1 MKKNSLF
8 FLLVISLTACHSTKK
23 EDVLQYV
30 DPFIGTAYTG
40 HTFPGAVYPFG
51 LMQPGPQTGNYDWA
65 YCSGYN
71 YEDSLIW
78 GFSQTRLSGTGCMD
92 LGDILMMPFS
102 GSPRPDYKS
111 AFDKKSEKASPGYYG
126 VVLNDNSVKVELT
139 ATPHVAVHRY
149 HFTNENPAVYID
161 FQSGNVSNE
170 ELYHTHV
177 LDANIQ
183 TEDNQT
189 ISGYLKVT
197 HWVERQLYFVIRFDQ
212 AFNKETTLPVD
223 SRHKA
228 PTNIYYFDLPE
239 NAELQAQIAFSTV
252 SVANAKENLAAETAG
267 KNFDTILS
275 ETQQK
280 WTDCLSRI
288 RIEGTR
294 EQKISAYTSLY
305 HLLIQPNNIADVN
318 GQYRGANDSV
328 AVAPSGKYYSTLSLW
343 DTFRAAHP
351 YYTIVYPEQVSD
363 MINSMLL
370 HTDAQG
376 FLPIWVLS
384 GKENYC
390 MIANHAVPVVVEA
403 CLKDFPGIDQERA
416 YQAIKRSLTENH
428 LHSDWTIYDQY
439 GYYPFDLVTIES
451 VSTTLESGYDDY
463 CAALLAKKLGKTGDY
478 EFFMKRSAYYKNLF
492 DPETKM
498 MRGKDS
504 KGQWRTPFNPFALS
518 HGGTLGGDFT
528 EGNSWQYTWHVMQD
542 VEGLAGLMGGKEI
555 FAAKL
560 DSLFAVE
567 APAEDAGTVSDV
579 TGLIGQYAQGNEPS
593 HHAIYL
599 FSAIGKPQRTAEL
612 IRQVFD
618 SFYQPRADGLCG
630 NDDCGQMSAWYL
642 FSAMGFYPLNPASG
656 EYVLG
661 APQLPEVTIQ
671 ISENKTFKVIAHHLS
686 KENKYVK
693 SVRLNGK
700 NRKESFITYKQI
712 TDGGVLEFE
721 MTNEKF

>member
-1 MKKNSLF
+1 MKKNSLT
-8 FLLVISLTACHSTKK
+8 LLLTIGLMACNSPK
-23 EDVLQYV
+23 ETDVLQFV

-40 HTFPGAVYPFG
+40 HTFPNATYPFG
-51 LMQPGPQTGNYDWA
+51 MVQPGPQTGNYDWA
-65 YCSGYN
+65 YCSGYV

-78 GFSQTRLSGTGCMD
+78 GFSQTRLSGTGCPD
-92 LGDILMMPFS
+92 LGDILITPFS
-102 GSPRPDYKS
+102 GTPRDDFKS
-111 AFDKKSEKASPGYYG
+111 AFDKTTEKASPGYYG
-126 VVLNDNSVKVELT
+126 VSLTDNAVEVELT

-149 HFTNENPAVYID
+149 RFSDENPAVYID
-161 FQSGNVSNE
+161 FQNGTVSNE
-170 ELYHTHV
+170 ESYHTRV
-177 LDANIQ
+177 LESAIQ

-197 HWVERQLYFVIRFDQ
+197 HWVERQLYFVIK
-212 AFNKETTLPVD
+212 FNKPFDRETMLPAD
-223 SRHKA
+223 PRHKA
-228 PTNIYYFDLPE
+228 PANIYYFDLPKDS
-239 NAELQAQIAFSTV
+239 ELQAQIAFSTV
-252 SVANAKENLAAETAG
+252 SVANAKENLAAETSG
-267 KNFDTILS
+267 KNFDAILS
-275 ETQQK
+275 ETQK
-280 WTDCLSRI
+280 EWASYLSRI
-288 RIEGTR
+288 RFEGAR

-318 GQYRGANDSV
+318 GQYRGANDSIF
-328 AVAPSGKYYSTLSLW
+328 VAPSGKYYSTFSLW

-351 YYTIVYPEQVSD
+351 LYTIVYPEVVSD
-363 MINSMLL
+363 MVNSMIL
-370 HTDAQG
+370 HADAQG
-376 FLPIWVLS
+376 FLPIWALS

-403 CLKDFPGIDQERA
+403 CLKEFPNIDSEKA
-416 YQAIKRSLTENH
+416 YQTVKRSLTENH
-428 LHSDWTIYDQY
+428 RNSDWTIYDKY
-439 GYYPFDLVTIES
+439 GYYPFDLVSIES

-463 CAALLAKKLGKTGDY
+463 CAAQLAKKLGKTDDY

-518 HGGTLGGDFT
+518 HGGSIGGDFT

-542 VEGLAGLMGGKEI
+542 INGLADLMGGKDA

-567 APAEDAGTVSDV
+567 APAEDLGTVSDV

-599 FSAIGKPQRTAEL
+599 FSQIGKPQRTAEL
-612 IRQVFD
+612 VRQVFD
-618 SFYQPRADGLCG
+618 SFYQPRPNGLCG

-642 FSAMGFYPLNPASG
+642 FGAMGFYPLNPVLG

-661 APQLPEVTIQ
+661 APQLPEITIQ
-671 ISENKTFKVIAHHLS
+671 VAENKTFKVIAKNIS
-686 KENKYVK
+686 KDNKYVK
-693 SVRLNGK
+693 SIRLNGQ
-700 NRKESFITYKQI
+700 EWTQSSIDYKQI
-712 TDGGVLEFE
+712 REGGVLEFE
-721 MTNEKF
+721 MTNEIF